1 MFYIVEQDSKL
12 DSLQR
17 LSKLGLYVDV
27 ISSND
32 LYHPKLTS
40 TIAVYI
46 RPVNSK
52 HGYIIPINHD
62 EGLSI
67 PKDRIYG
74 ILSSASK
81 LYTVNKKDLLYHFNL
96 QEAIDLS
103 LLYSMVKYDRL
114 EYSRENN
121 TLNHF
126 YNKFRDFPN
135 INQLIPISKL
145 YESCEKVY
153 DQVEHVIDFEIP
165 NGFDFYNKTATNV
178 FFLLEQSGIGIHY
191 EAFKK
196 MFTPR
201 NPLFNTVDNT
211 VLTSYNLYN
220 VTSRPTNAFNSVN
233 FAAIPKNPEHRK
245 CFRPTG
251 DHFVE
256 FDFDGYHLRLLSNQI
271 GYELT
276 DESAHI
282 QLAKLYFE
290 KDDITDEE
298 YGNWRVELNDNTLPK
313 VLVLDRYWEEL
324 AAKKMPSKD
333 REYLNAC
340 YNSGNWL
347 VKSMNQRAI
356 TLLRVAREIVKQ
368 QPGFLEKGLDDLKP
382 MTLRDIAEALD
393 LHESTVSRVTAN
405 KLMET
410 PRGIFDLKFF
420 FSVGISAKEGD
431 KSHSAR
437 AVKERIKNL
446 VASETSNLKGGR
458 PKIFSDEAL
467 ALALQNDGIDIARR
481 TVAKYRESIGI
492 PSSADRKRAAR
503 LLS

>member
-17 LSKLGLYVDV
+17 LAKLGLYVDV
-27 ISSND
+27 VSSND
-32 LYHPKLTS
+32 LYHPKLSS
-40 TIAVYI
+40 TIAVYV
-46 RPVNSK
+46 RPINSK
-52 HGYIIPINHD
+52 HGFIIPINHD
-62 EGLSI
+62 EGLNVT
-67 PKDRIYG
+67 KDRIYG

-153 DQVEHVIDFEIP
+153 EQVKQVVEYEIP
-165 NGFDFYNKTATNV
+165 SGFDFYNKTATNV

-233 FAAIPKNPEHRK
+233 FAAIPKSPEHRK

-251 DHFVE
+251 DYFVE
-256 FDFDGYHLRLLSNQI
+256 LDFDGYHLRLLSEQI
-271 GYELT
+271 DYRLSS
-276 DESAHI
+276 DSAHE
-282 QLAKLYFE
+282 QLAKIYFNKEEINEDEYKEAKQTNFHAIYGKIPEKWAFLEIFTKIDSFIRDLWRRFEDDGEILAPISGKPFGRGLKDMNPQKLMNYVMQSLETSRNILILKEVLRYLQNKKTNIALYTYDAILFDFHKE
-290 KDDITDEE
+290 DGKQTLEDIKEIMEEHGKYPVKFKYAKD
-298 YGNWRVELNDNTLPK
+298 
-313 VLVLDRYWEEL
+313 LVL
-324 AAKKMPSKD
+324 
-333 REYLNAC
+333 
-340 YNSGNWL
+340 
-347 VKSMNQRAI
+347 
-356 TLLRVAREIVKQ
+356 
-368 QPGFLEKGLDDLKP
+368 
-382 MTLRDIAEALD
+382 
-393 LHESTVSRVTAN
+393 
-405 KLMET
+405 
-410 PRGIFDLKFF
+410 
-420 FSVGISAKEGD
+420 
-431 KSHSAR
+431 
-437 AVKERIKNL
+437 
-446 VASETSNLKGGR
+446 
-458 PKIFSDEAL
+458 
-467 ALALQNDGIDIARR
+467 
-481 TVAKYRESIGI
+481 
-492 PSSADRKRAAR
+492 
-503 LLS
+503 

>member
-17 LSKLGLYVDV
+17 LAKLGLYVDV
-27 ISSND
+27 VSSND
-32 LYHPKLTS
+32 LYHPKLSS
-40 TIAVYI
+40 TIAVYV
-46 RPVNSK
+46 RPINSK
-52 HGYIIPINHD
+52 HGFIIPINHD
-62 EGLSI
+62 EGLNVT
-67 PKDRIYG
+67 KDRIYG

-153 DQVEHVIDFEIP
+153 EQVKQVVEYEIP
-165 NGFDFYNKTATNV
+165 SGFDFYNKTATNV

-233 FAAIPKNPEHRK
+233 FAAIPKSPEHRK

-251 DHFVE
+251 DYFVE
-256 FDFDGYHLRLLSNQI
+256 LDFDGYHLRLLSEQI
-271 GYELT
+271 DYRLSS
-276 DESAHI
+276 DSAHE
-282 QLAKLYFE
+282 QLAKIYFNKEEINEDEYKEAKQTNFHAIYGKISE
-290 KDDITDEE
+290 KWAFLEIFTKIDSYVREL
-298 YGNWRVELNDNTLPK
+298 WRRYENDGEILAPISGKPFGRGLKDMNPQKLMNYVMQSLETSRNILILK
-313 VLVLDRYWEEL
+313 EALRFLKDKKTRLVLYTYDALLFDFHKE
-324 AAKKMPSKD
+324 D
-333 REYLNAC
+333 GRE
-340 YNSGNWL
+340 
-347 VKSMNQRAI
+347 
-356 TLLRVAREIVKQ
+356 T
-368 QPGFLEKGLDDLKP
+368 LEKLQEILEEGGKYPIKVKYAKDL
-382 MTLRDIAEALD
+382 
-393 LHESTVSRVTAN
+393 
-405 KLMET
+405 
-410 PRGIFDLKFF
+410 
-420 FSVGISAKEGD
+420 
-431 KSHSAR
+431 
-437 AVKERIKNL
+437 
-446 VASETSNLKGGR
+446 
-458 PKIFSDEAL
+458 
-467 ALALQNDGIDIARR
+467 
-481 TVAKYRESIGI
+481 
-492 PSSADRKRAAR
+492 
-503 LLS
+503 LL